1 MDKWP
6 YKIKSPNSFHF
17 TNKLLSHCIYKT
29 QKWGKGV
36 NVTARRRWQLRGMI
50 QGRASQLFEHPGTRL
65 WRQATYTVYSP
76 MLTGHSV
83 AVTTV
88 GQNQDDQWFKQAC
101 QGYEVVSAP
110 DDLFLLC
117 RGDCPRHILKRC
129 DRLSPISTFSHLIFF
144 HSTRIFFSLAFSDG
158 FLWLCLRGVARAFT
172 ALFYDA

>member
-1 MDKWP
+1 
-6 YKIKSPNSFHF
+6 
-17 TNKLLSHCIYKT
+17 
-29 QKWGKGV
+29 
-36 NVTARRRWQLRGMI
+36 MI

-76 MLTGHSV
+76 MVTGHSV
-83 AVTTV
+83 VVTTV
-88 GQNQDDQWFKQAC
+88 GQNQDNQWFKQAC

-129 DRLSPISTFSHLIFF
+129 DRLSPAISTFSHLIFF
-144 HSTRIFFSLAFSDG
+144 HSIRIFFSLAFSDG

-172 ALFYDA
+172 ALFYNA